1 MRDCD
6 CQKQLPP
13 KNRRFILYLS
23 KFFKELSIS
32 LPRSG
37 HSKPT
42 DGSPALT
49 HLCRTSAKEIDLCQ
63 VNHFVATPA
72 QNCFEGEKSESLHLG
87 ETYRWRHGEF
97 LPMDED
103 LH

>member
-1 MRDCD
+1 VRDCD
-6 CQKQLPP
+6 CQKQLTP

-23 KFFKELSIS
+23 KFFKQLSIS

-49 HLCRTSAKEIDLCQ
+49 HLCLASAKEIDLCQ
-63 VNHFVATPA
+63 VDKLVAA
-72 QNCFEGEKSESLHLG
+72 SA
-87 ETYRWRHGEF
+87 
-97 LPMDED
+97 
-103 LH
+103 